1 MSRMDTRQTVAI
13 DDLSPLRKLS
23 AVRRRGVVHEIR
35 SAGYSIDALLRSAEV
50 LAVHRDGRRLSIEF
64 RVSLLGADPDHPAA
78 IGAVIRDV
86 TERWEQ
92 DRRLRARLAEL
103 ENTQRG

>member
-35 SAGYSIDALLRSAEV
+35 SAGYSIDALLRSAEEEG
-50 LAVHRDGRRLSIEF
+50 ATLSDWAALNAAS
-64 RVSLLGADPDHPAA
+64 RGLHAALVALGA
-78 IGAVIRDV
+78 
-86 TERWEQ
+86 ERQ
-92 DRRLRARLAEL
+92 DMEVRADGPPGGR
-103 ENTQRG
+103 